1 MDVLVIGLI
10 VCVAWMAL
18 AVIVATLCR
27 AAARIDAEADRL
39 GEDLLRS
46 HDRRRNRDPWRPAAL

>member
-18 AVIVATLCR
+18 ALVVATLCR
-27 AAARIDAEADRL
+27 AAARIDAEADRV
-39 GEDLLRS
+39 GEDFLRS
-46 HDRRRNRDPWRPAAL
+46 RDRLRSLERWHPAAL